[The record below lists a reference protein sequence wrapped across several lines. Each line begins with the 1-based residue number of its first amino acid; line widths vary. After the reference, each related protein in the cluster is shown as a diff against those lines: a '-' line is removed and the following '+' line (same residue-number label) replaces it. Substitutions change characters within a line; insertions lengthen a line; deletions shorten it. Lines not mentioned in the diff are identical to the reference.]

1 MARIRQSGF
10 IGYPVDADAG
20 ASSVSLAVRAVAT
33 DAAIGHARQPYGTA
47 APFWYTA
54 GRAPGIPSEEVE
66 HVPVEGH
73 AMVAS
78 IKPHR
83 DEVGLT
89 DGELLIDGAWGP
101 GSTEQAWAH
110 SHPAT
115 GEHVASFPIATAA
128 DVDRAVR
135 AARAAFDTGTWPRA
149 RANEKIR
156 VLRKVADLVRE
167 HGDEL
172 LALQALDNSV
182 PLSFGGVYGMSAAF
196 VADVFDHHAGW
207 VDKLGGETLPAYQ
220 GGDHLAM
227 TLREPIGVVA
237 AIVPWNAP
245 LLLTAQKLAPA
256 LAAGCTV
263 VLKPSEYATFAVLR
277 LVRLIEEAGLPAGVL
292 NVVTG
297 PGDPTG
303 DALINHPMVDKISF
317 TGSRAVGRKIIEAS
331 ASTFKRVSLELG
343 GKSPAL
349 VFADGDAGTAA
360 ALTMG
365 TVTLGLSGQ
374 VCLAQTRA
382 LVHRDKVDEFLG
394 MAQMIAGMVSYGN
407 PFDPAVTSSPLINPR
422 QLDRVLG
429 LIGTGQEEGARLI
442 CGGTRGDGDLAAG
455 NFVAPTLFT
464 DVNNDMT
471 IAREEIFGPVL
482 SVMPFTDEDEAV
494 SIANTTEYG
503 LAATVWT
510 SDIKRALRVTK
521 ALRAGTVGINGYA
534 LEPHA
539 AFGGYQ
545 QSGIGR
551 EGGRTAI
558 ESYTELK
565 TVLIPTTDEM
575 M

>member
-1 MARIRQSGF
+1 
-10 IGYPVDADAG
+10 
-20 ASSVSLAVRAVAT
+20 
-33 DAAIGHARQPYGTA
+33 
-47 APFWYTA
+47 
-54 GRAPGIPSEEVE
+54 
-66 HVPVEGH
+66 
-73 AMVAS
+73 MVAS

-83 DEVGLT
+83 DEVGLA
-89 DGELLIDGAWGP
+89 DGQMLIDGRWTAAESGRTW
-101 GSTEQAWAH
+101 EH
-110 SHPAT
+110 CHPAT
-115 GEHVASFPIATAA
+115 GEDVASFPIAEAG
-128 DVDRAVR
+128 DVDLAVR
-135 AARAAFDTGTWPRA
+135 AARRAFDEGPWPRA
-149 RANEKIR
+149 RAVERIR
-156 VLRKVADLVRE
+156 VLRRIADLVRE
-167 HGDEL
+167 NGDEL
-172 LALQALDNSV
+172 LKLQALDNSV
-182 PLSFGGVYGMSAAF
+182 PLTFGGVYGMSSGM
-196 VADVFDHHAGW
+196 VADVFEHHAGW
-207 VDKLGGETLPAYQ
+207 GDKLAGETLTPFQ
-220 GGDHLAM
+220 GGDHLVM
-227 TLREPIGVVA
+227 TLREPVGVVG

-256 LAAGCTV
+256 LAAGCTI
-263 VLKPSEYATFAVLR
+263 VLKPSEYATFSVLR

-317 TGSRAVGRKIIEAS
+317 TGSRAVGRKIVEAS

-382 LVHRDKVDEFLG
+382 LVHRDKLDEFLG
-394 MAQMIAGMVSYGN
+394 MAEMIAGMVSYGN

-422 QLDRVLG
+422 QLDRVIG
-429 LIGTGQEEGARLI
+429 LIAKGQEEGARLV
-442 CGGTRGDGDLAAG
+442 CGGVRGDGDLAAG
-455 NFVAPTLFT
+455 NFVTPTLFT

-482 SVMPFTDEDEAV
+482 SVMPFTDEDEAIK
-494 SIANTTEYG
+494 IANTTEYG

-539 AFGGYQ
+539 PFGGYR
-545 QSGIGR
+545 QSGLGR

-558 ESYTELK
+558 EAYTEVK
-565 TVLIPTTDEM
+565 TVLIPTTEEM
-575 M
+575 I